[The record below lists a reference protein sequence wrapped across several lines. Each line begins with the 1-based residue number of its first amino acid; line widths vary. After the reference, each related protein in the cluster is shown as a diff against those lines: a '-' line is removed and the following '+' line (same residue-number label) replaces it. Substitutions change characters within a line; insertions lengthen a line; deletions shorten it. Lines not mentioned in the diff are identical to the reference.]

1 MDYKISE
8 NNVRSFSSFA
18 HLIERE
24 LLEMQIMIVANRQR
38 LRFVHIHYIDF
49 LSEKELKEIEN
60 AVDVMYD
67 LLEQFCQDFNLP
79 LEPANLKNDLR
90 KKADLLLKDLSEDT
104 VKNLQGFKEI
114 NEEIKTV
121 YNKKIS
127 QMIHKANDLI
137 NQFN

>member
-8 NNVRSFSSFA
+8 NSVHSFSAFT

-24 LLEMQIMIVANRQR
+24 FLEMQIMIIANRQR

-60 AVDVMYD
+60 AVDIMYD
-67 LLEQFCQDFNLP
+67 LPEQFCQDFNLP

-90 KKADLLLKDLSEDT
+90 KKADLLLKDLTGDT
-104 VKNLQGFKEI
+104 VTNLQGFREI

-121 YNKKIS
+121 
-127 QMIHKANDLI
+127 
-137 NQFN
+137 